1 MPILSVIIPVYNT
14 AKYLAE
20 ALDSILEQGIEDME
34 VICVNDGSTDDSHTI
49 LERYSAKDKRI
60 KIYSQENKG
69 QSVARNTALEHASG
83 KYIYFMDSDDVLKG
97 GCFNQCIMKMEEQ
110 NYDFVFFDAD
120 VFCEEGTP
128 GICWDYSRTNIYE
141 DNKTYNGPELMHSL
155 LDNYTHR
162 AVPWLLFVRHSH
174 LKKLGLS
181 FYPGIIHE
189 DELFTTLLTIQSN
202 RIGCIKSS
210 FVKHRIRKNSTMTTH
225 YSMRNVECYLTVVD
239 ELINW
244 SHAHNEHQKLVKK
257 YSRYTLDKVF
267 YTASSLSCKEKLSI
281 TKKMINGK
289 KTQFVSKKNWIRFLI
304 KQN

>member
-34 VICVNDGSTDDSHTI
+34 VICVNDGSTDDSLTI

-69 QSVARNTALEHASG
+69 QSVARNTALEHAAG
-83 KYIYFMDSDDVLKG
+83 EYIYFMDSDDVLKD
-97 GCFNQCIMKMEEQ
+97 GCFNQCIMKMEEH

-141 DNKTYNGPELMHSL
+141 DNKAYNGPELMHSL

-189 DELFTTLLTIQSN
+189 DELFTTLLTIQST

-210 FVKHRIRKNSTMTTH
+210 FVKHRVRNNSTMSTH
-225 YSMRNVECYLTVVD
+225 YSKRNVDCYITVVD
-239 ELINW
+239 ELSKWGQDHLQYQELID
-244 SHAHNEHQKLVKK
+244 K
-257 YSRYTLDKVF
+257 YARYTLDKVF
-267 YTASSLSCKEKLSI
+267 YTAHVLTIKQKCELVKHMYIKKY
-281 TKKMINGK
+281 TKY
-289 KTQFVSKKNWIRFLI
+289 VSKRNWIRFLV
-304 KQN
+304 K